1 MKIKSLIATL
11 IIAAIFV
18 AGCKGVSNL
27 TTFVKCDFDFVN
39 VDNVK
44 VADINFSQKKKY
56 SDFSIIDA
64 AKLVKALTNKN
75 FNLDLTVNVK
85 AKNPNQRKAAIGG
98 FDYILWIDDVKTL
111 AGTMNQP
118 FEIEPNESIV
128 MPMNFTID
136 LLEVLKGESRD
147 KILSFGCGLAT
158 HNADASRV
166 KLSLKPY
173 FNNGTQITKF
183 PTYITIG
190 GDKIMPSN
198 Y

>member
-1 MKIKSLIATL
+1 MKIKSLIVTL
-11 IIAAIFV
+11 IITSLIF

-118 FEIEPNESIV
+118 FE
-128 MPMNFTID
+128 
-136 LLEVLKGESRD
+136 
-147 KILSFGCGLAT
+147 
-158 HNADASRV
+158 
-166 KLSLKPY
+166 
-173 FNNGTQITKF
+173 
-183 PTYITIG
+183 
-190 GDKIMPSN
+190 
-198 Y
+198 

>member
-1 MKIKSLIATL
+1 MKIKSVLILAV
-11 IIAAIFV
+11 IALLL
-18 AGCKGVSNL
+18 AGCTGASQLVS
-27 TTFVKCDFDFVN
+27 FAKCDFDFVS

-56 SDFSIIDA
+56 SDFSIVDA
-64 AKLVKALTNKN
+64 AKLVKAFTNKA

-85 AKNPNQRKAAIGG
+85 AKNPNTRKAAIGG

-111 AGTMNQP
+111 SGTMNQE
-118 FEIEPNESIV
+118 FEIEPGQTIT

-147 KILSFGCGLAT
+147 KILNFGCGLAT
-158 HNADASRV
+158 NNADASRV

-173 FNNGTQITKF
+173 FKNGTQISKF

>member
-1 MKIKSLIATL
+1 MKIKSLLIASLTAVIL
-11 IIAAIFV
+11 
-18 AGCKGVSNL
+18 AGCAGASQLVS
-27 TTFVKCDFDFVN
+27 FAKCDFDFVN
-39 VDNVK
+39 VDNVR

-56 SDFSIIDA
+56 SDFSIVDA
-64 AKLVKALTNKN
+64 AKLVKAFTNKA

-85 AKNPNQRKAAIGG
+85 TKNPNTRKAAIGG

-111 AGTMNQP
+111 SGTMNQE
-118 FEIEPNESIV
+118 FEIDPGQTIT

-147 KILSFGCGLAT
+147 KILNFGCGLAT
-158 HNADASRV
+158 NNADASRV

-173 FNNGTQITKF
+173 FKNGTQISKF

>member
-1 MKIKSLIATL
+1 MKIKSLLIASLTAVIL
-11 IIAAIFV
+11 
-18 AGCKGVSNL
+18 AGCAGASQLVS
-27 TTFVKCDFDFVN
+27 FAKCDFDFVN
-39 VDNVK
+39 VDNVR

-56 SDFSIIDA
+56 SDFSIVDA
-64 AKLVKALTNKN
+64 AKLVKAFTNKA

-85 AKNPNQRKAAIGG
+85 AKNPNTRKAAIGG

-111 AGTMNQP
+111 SGTMNQE
-118 FEIEPNESIV
+118 FEIEPGQTIT

-147 KILSFGCGLAT
+147 KILNFGCGLAT
-158 HNADASRV
+158 NNADASRV

-173 FNNGTQITKF
+173 FKNGTQISKF
-183 PTYITIG
+183 PTYITLG

>member
-1 MKIKSLIATL
+1 MKIKSLITTL

-18 AGCKGVSNL
+18 AGCKGVSQL
-27 TTFVKCDFDFVN
+27 ASFVKCDFDFINVN
-39 VDNVK
+39 NVK

-64 AKLVKALTNKN
+64 AKLVKAFTNKKFDLN
-75 FNLDLTVNVK
+75 LTVNVK
-85 AKNPNQRKAAIGG
+85 AKNPNQRTAAIGG

-118 FEIEPNESIV
+118 FEIEPGQSIT
-128 MPMNFTID
+128 MPMEFTID

-158 HNADASRV
+158 NNADASRV

-173 FNNGTQITKF
+173 FKNGTQISKF